1 MQECVEVA
9 MLKRMALLL
18 TCVAAVSGFGQAP
31 SSDQYQPGTITAVA
45 PHQNANASDS
55 TARYDV
61 SVKVG
66 NTLYTVLY
74 TAPNG
79 ANLVE
84 YSAGFELLVLVGT
97 DKLTFNSRLS
107 GKTEVPILRRETVA
121 GSSGLDL
128 SKLPSQYFTMK
139 QEHLS
144 QVLNLSEDQQAKIKP
159 ILQQESG
166 EAKQF
171 LGNPAVSRKDQV
183 NRWEKLVQSSDEQ
196 IKRFLSQAQQ
206 QKLRDLR
213 SEQKQE
219 LKKLIA
225 DQKAG
230 KQN

>member
-1 MQECVEVA
+1 
-9 MLKRMALLL
+9 MLKGLGLIL
-18 TCVAAVSGFGQAP
+18 TCMAAVSGFAQAV
-31 SSDQYQPGTITAVA
+31 SSDQYQPGIITAVA
-45 PHQNANASDS
+45 PHQNVNGSDS

-66 NTLYTVLY
+66 NTVYTVLY
-74 TAPNG
+74 TPPNG
-79 ANLVE
+79 ANTVE
-84 YSAGFELLVLVGT
+84 YSAGFDLLVLVGT

-107 GKTEVPILRRETVA
+107 GKTEVPIMRRETVA
-121 GSSGLDL
+121 ASSGLDL

-144 QVLNLSEDQQAKIKP
+144 QALSLSEDQQAKIKP
-159 ILQQESG
+159 ILLQESG

-171 LGNPAVSRKDQV
+171 LGNPAVPRKDQV
-183 NRWEKLVQSSDEQ
+183 NRWEKLVQLSDEQ
-196 IKRFLSQAQQ
+196 IKPFLSQTQQ

-219 LKKLIA
+219 LKKLISG
-225 DQKAG
+225 QKAG

>member
-1 MQECVEVA
+1 
-9 MLKRMALLL
+9 MLKVPVLIL
-18 TCVAAVSGFGQAP
+18 TCVAAVSGFAQAP
-31 SSDQYQPGTITAVA
+31 SSDQYQTGTITAVA
-45 PHQNANASDS
+45 PHQNGNASDS
-55 TARYDV
+55 AARYDV

-66 NTLYTVLY
+66 NTVYTVLY
-74 TAPNG
+74 TPPNG
-79 ANLVE
+79 ANTVE
-84 YSAGFELLVLVGT
+84 YSAGFDLLVLVGT
-97 DKLTFNSRLS
+97 DTLTFNSKLS

-121 GSSGLDL
+121 ASSGLDL

-139 QEHLS
+139 QQHLS
-144 QVLNLSEDQQAKIKP
+144 EVLSLTEDQLAKIKP
-159 ILQQESG
+159 ILEQESG

-196 IKRFLSQAQQ
+196 IKPFLSQTQQ

-219 LKKLIA
+219 LKKLISN
-225 DQKAG
+225 QKAG